1 MLVSVSLIFT
11 LEDIYK
17 FTECGDGECQKV
29 EACYECPDENTAK
42 GGQRALPCTACP
54 QDCCPVQHYFVEYF
68 FTLIFLLILILTPVG
83 IFVTICL
90 VSLPQF
96 VDCDTINF

>member
-1 MLVSVSLIFT
+1 MFDLSQNWKIT
-11 LEDIYK
+11 IYQC
-17 FTECGDGECQKV
+17 TGCGDGVCQKV
-29 EACYECPDENTAK
+29 EECYECPDENTAK
-42 GGQRALPCTACP
+42 GGQRALPCTICEN
-54 QDCCPVQHYFVEYF
+54 DCCPLEYF
-68 FTLIFLLILILTPVG
+68 LAQFFFLIILLLILISFPVG